1 MTLCVMA
8 DCQKTVNVMY
18 DSCIT
23 ITLQLLCTNWNVLR
37 ICRLS
42 GWFESGA
49 ATEHFILKM
58 RSFHFKLICSKV
70 GSIVGVFPYSE
81 VILFLCVFYVSETLL
96 VQCSIIQSSSLWKK
110 NSLVTNWRYTIHSL
124 VLNAFYTIHYIVLDA
139 FYTIHGTAF

>member
-1 MTLCVMA
+1 MKIHSQTNLLNQYSDTM
-8 DCQKTVNVMY
+8 
-18 DSCIT
+18 
-23 ITLQLLCTNWNVLR
+23 QLICTDWNVPR
-37 ICRLS
+37 NCRLS
-42 GWFESGA
+42 GRFEEGA

-70 GSIVGVFPYSE
+70 GSFVGVFPYSE

-96 VQCSIIQSSSLWKK
+96 VQCSIIQSSSPWKK

-139 FYTIHGTAF
+139 FYTIHGTALCILH